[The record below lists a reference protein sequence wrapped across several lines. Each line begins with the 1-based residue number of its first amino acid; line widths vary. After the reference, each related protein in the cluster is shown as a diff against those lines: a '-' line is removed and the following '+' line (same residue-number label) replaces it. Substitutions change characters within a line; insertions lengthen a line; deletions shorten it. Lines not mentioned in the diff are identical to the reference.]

1 MHPIFCL
8 TTKSRIFLLKN
19 RILRFS
25 HLKKHFFWKNL
36 RTKEYQVFN
45 FKTNKNENF
54 FLSFSI
60 FRNCEEKYSKILYS
74 IGSQYCQNIEK
85 QNEWSCILCSW
96 PIFSRSAHWQKCTVK
111 VNSSGCWGGFK
122 NAKNIRKKIVLQHC

>member
-8 TTKSRIFLLKN
+8 TTKSRIVFT
-19 RILRFS
+19 
-25 HLKKHFFWKNL
+25 KKSNIKVFTLEKAFFFKES
-36 RTKEYQVFN
+36 KEYQVFN

-60 FRNCEEKYSKILYS
+60 FRNCEEKYLKILFS